1 MRTNLAMFTHRSPI
15 RSMCELMCSTPA
27 TRRRS
32 LATGAWRARVRRI
45 SCSTS
50 TYDRSIWSSRT
61 MTSSARVVSK
71 VARASRVRS
80 SWVCTSWPIWS
91 SLASSPSRRCSKVV
105 RTRQPPV
112 RRGHRTRGPNAT
124 RSGRWTAGERA
135 MKVSGRSLP
144 GRRLRW
150 NVGPMPK
157 VMVVDDEESLLEA
170 IRYALSRE
178 GFEGVTA
185 RDGGDAVRDFD
196 AERPDLVVLD
206 LMLPTLN
213 GWDVCRRIR
222 ATSQVPILML
232 TARDA
237 EVDRVVGLEMG
248 ADDYVT
254 KPFSL
259 RELVA
264 RVRALL
270 RRAGTSVDG
279 PRPETAVLE
288 AGGIRLDAERHEV
301 SVRGTQVNL
310 PLKEFELLEILMENR
325 NRVLTRQTL
334 IDRVWGYDYV
344 GDTKTLDVHVKR
356 LRARVEE
363 DRHDPRLI
371 VTVRGVGYRFD
382 G

>member
-1 MRTNLAMFTHRSPI
+1 
-15 RSMCELMCSTPA
+15 
-27 TRRRS
+27 
-32 LATGAWRARVRRI
+32 
-45 SCSTS
+45 
-50 TYDRSIWSSRT
+50 
-61 MTSSARVVSK
+61 
-71 VARASRVRS
+71 
-80 SWVCTSWPIWS
+80 
-91 SLASSPSRRCSKVV
+91 
-105 RTRQPPV
+105 
-112 RRGHRTRGPNAT
+112 
-124 RSGRWTAGERA
+124 
-135 MKVSGRSLP
+135 
-144 GRRLRW
+144 
-150 NVGPMPK
+150 MPK
-157 VMVVDDEESLLEA
+157 VLVVDDEESLLEA

-178 GFEGVTA
+178 GMEVVTA
-185 RDGGDAVRDFD
+185 RDGGDAVRDFE

-270 RRAGTSVDG
+270 RRAGVAAHRE
-279 PRPETAVLE
+279 PRTDATVLE
-288 AGGIRLDAERHEV
+288 AGGIRLDQERHEV
-301 SVRGTQVNL
+301 TVRGRHVDL
-310 PLKEFELLEILMENR
+310 PLKEFELLEILMENH

-363 DRHDPRLI
+363 DRHQPRLI
-371 VTVRGVGYRFD
+371 VTIRGVGYRFD

>member
-1 MRTNLAMFTHRSPI
+1 
-15 RSMCELMCSTPA
+15 
-27 TRRRS
+27 
-32 LATGAWRARVRRI
+32 
-45 SCSTS
+45 
-50 TYDRSIWSSRT
+50 
-61 MTSSARVVSK
+61 
-71 VARASRVRS
+71 
-80 SWVCTSWPIWS
+80 
-91 SLASSPSRRCSKVV
+91 
-105 RTRQPPV
+105 
-112 RRGHRTRGPNAT
+112 
-124 RSGRWTAGERA
+124 
-135 MKVSGRSLP
+135 
-144 GRRLRW
+144 
-150 NVGPMPK
+150 
-157 VMVVDDEESLLEA
+157 
-170 IRYALSRE
+170 
-178 GFEGVTA
+178 
-185 RDGGDAVRDFD
+185 
-196 AERPDLVVLD
+196 
-206 LMLPTLN
+206 
-213 GWDVCRRIR
+213 
-222 ATSQVPILML
+222 ML

-270 RRAGTSVDG
+270 RRAGTADG
-279 PRPETAVLE
+279 PRPEAAVLE
-288 AGGIRLDAERHEV
+288 AGGIRLDQERHEV
-301 SVRGTQVNL
+301 RVRGSRISL

-363 DRHDPRLI
+363 DRRDPKLI

>member
-1 MRTNLAMFTHRSPI
+1 L
-15 RSMCELMCSTPA
+15 
-27 TRRRS
+27 RRRI
-32 LATGAWRARVRRI
+32 ARGA
-45 SCSTS
+45 
-50 TYDRSIWSSRT
+50 RS
-61 MTSSARVVSK
+61 
-71 VARASRVRS
+71 
-80 SWVCTSWPIWS
+80 
-91 SLASSPSRRCSKVV
+91 
-105 RTRQPPV
+105 
-112 RRGHRTRGPNAT
+112 
-124 RSGRWTAGERA
+124 
-135 MKVSGRSLP
+135 
-144 GRRLRW
+144 W
-150 NVGPMPK
+150 NLEAMPK
-157 VMVVDDEESLLEA
+157 VLVVDDEESLLEA

-178 GFEGVTA
+178 GIEVVTA
-185 RDGGDAVRDFD
+185 GDGAEAMRDFE

-270 RRAGTSVDG
+270 RRAGVAAHGEQRHDG
-279 PRPETAVLE
+279 TVLE
-288 AGGIRLDAERHEV
+288 GGGIRLDQERHEV
-301 SVRGTQVNL
+301 TVRGQPVSL

-334 IDRVWGYDYV
+334 IDRVWGFDYV

-371 VTVRGVGYRFD
+371 VTIRGVGYRFD

>member
-1 MRTNLAMFTHRSPI
+1 
-15 RSMCELMCSTPA
+15 
-27 TRRRS
+27 
-32 LATGAWRARVRRI
+32 
-45 SCSTS
+45 
-50 TYDRSIWSSRT
+50 
-61 MTSSARVVSK
+61 
-71 VARASRVRS
+71 
-80 SWVCTSWPIWS
+80 
-91 SLASSPSRRCSKVV
+91 
-105 RTRQPPV
+105 
-112 RRGHRTRGPNAT
+112 
-124 RSGRWTAGERA
+124 
-135 MKVSGRSLP
+135 
-144 GRRLRW
+144 
-150 NVGPMPK
+150 MPK

-178 GFEGVTA
+178 GFEVVTA
-185 RDGGDAVRDFD
+185 TDGGQALRDFE

-222 ATSQVPILML
+222 ASSQVPILML

-248 ADDYVT
+248 ADDYVV

-270 RRAGTSVDG
+270 RRAGTATDG
-279 PRPETAVLE
+279 RPEAAVLE
-288 AGGIRLDAERHEV
+288 AGGIRLDTERHEV
-301 SVRGTQVNL
+301 SVRGAAVSL

-356 LRARVEE
+356 LRSRVEE